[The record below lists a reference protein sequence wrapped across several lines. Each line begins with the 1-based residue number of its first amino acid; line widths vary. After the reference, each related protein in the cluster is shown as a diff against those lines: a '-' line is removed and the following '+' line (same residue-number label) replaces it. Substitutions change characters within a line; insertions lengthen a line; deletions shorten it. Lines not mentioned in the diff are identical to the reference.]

1 MANDPV
7 EIKETRAYW
16 DSISALLYI
25 DTQVIAFC
33 SQNKRLSTF
42 GENVETGIM
51 VNEAIAT
58 KAFPFFIGWSE

>member
-16 DSISALLYI
+16 VSISALLYI

-33 SQNKRLSTF
+33 SQNKRLSAF
-42 GENVETGIM
+42 GRNVEPGIM

-58 KAFPFFIGWSE
+58 KTFPSFVVWSE